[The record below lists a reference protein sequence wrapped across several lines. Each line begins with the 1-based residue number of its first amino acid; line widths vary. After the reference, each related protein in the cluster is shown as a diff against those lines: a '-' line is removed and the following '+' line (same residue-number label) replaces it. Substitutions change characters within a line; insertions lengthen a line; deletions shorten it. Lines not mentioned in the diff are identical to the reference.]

1 MLFID
6 PPLWPARGRVWSHLI
21 SDRAFAELH
30 EFAARLGMPPRAF
43 ERDHYDVP
51 AELYDRAVALGA
63 APVGCQ
69 ELLRRLTA
77 AGLRRP
83 KHRPAP
89 HPEHRPDQR
98 ISRPAR

>member
-1 MLFID
+1 MIFID
-6 PPLWPARGRVWSHLI
+6 PPLWPARGRVWSHLV
-21 SDRAFAELH
+21 SDESFEELH
-30 EFAARLGMPPRAF
+30 VFAARLGMPPRAF

-51 AELYDRAVALGA
+51 SELYEAAVELGA

-83 KHRPAP
+83 KHRPARSP
-89 HPEHRPDQR
+89 
-98 ISRPAR
+98 S

>member
-1 MLFID
+1 VIFID
-6 PPLWPARGRVWSHLI
+6 PPLWPTRGRVWSHLV
-21 SDRAFAELH
+21 SDESFAELH
-30 EFAARLGMPPRAF
+30 LFAARLGMPPRAF

-51 AELYDRAVALGA
+51 SELYDAAVELGA

-77 AGLRRP
+77 SGLRRP

-89 HPEHRPDQR
+89 A
-98 ISRPAR
+98 S